1 MDFPIQMEAI
11 RIGLS
16 MMYFK
21 GSQVVIPNY
30 YVFLSVGIVFTFTNS
45 VDPDEMQMKCHT
57 LRHFIWVF
65 TVYQSICLGVS
76 SIYKGLFRVV
86 YPVNLC
92 DYTL

>member
-30 YVFLSVGIVFTFTNS
+30 YVFPSVGIFLTFTNS
-45 VDPDEMQMKCHT
+45 VDPDKMP
-57 LRHFIWVF
+57 HFAAF
-65 TVYQSICLGVS
+65 HLGLHCLS
-76 SIYKGLFRVV
+76 KYLFSGFQYIQRVI
-86 YPVNLC
+86 
-92 DYTL
+92 

>member
-1 MDFPIQMEAI
+1 MEAI

-30 YVFLSVGIVFTFTNS
+30 NVFWSLGIVFTFTNS
-45 VDPDEMQMKCHT
+45 VDPDEMP
-57 LRHFIWVF
+57 HFAAF
-65 TVYQSICLGVS
+65 HLGFHCFS
-76 SIYKGLFRVV
+76 KYLFRSFQLYKGLFRVI

-92 DYTL
+92 D